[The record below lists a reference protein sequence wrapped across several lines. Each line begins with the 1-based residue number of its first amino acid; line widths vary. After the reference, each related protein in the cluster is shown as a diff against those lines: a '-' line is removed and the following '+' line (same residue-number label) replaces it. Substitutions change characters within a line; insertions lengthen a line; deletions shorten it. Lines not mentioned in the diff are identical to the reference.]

1 MRTIEQIIDR
11 AIFVNAEIKDLENK
25 GRDLD
30 GELLETEKINNC
42 FGELEGLCYASGL
55 KTTEWLK
62 LTK

>member
-11 AIFVNAEIKDLENK
+11 AIFVNAEIKTLANS
-25 GRDLD
+25 GRDQD
-30 GELLETEKINNC
+30 GELLETETINYF

-55 KTTEWLK
+55 KITEWLK